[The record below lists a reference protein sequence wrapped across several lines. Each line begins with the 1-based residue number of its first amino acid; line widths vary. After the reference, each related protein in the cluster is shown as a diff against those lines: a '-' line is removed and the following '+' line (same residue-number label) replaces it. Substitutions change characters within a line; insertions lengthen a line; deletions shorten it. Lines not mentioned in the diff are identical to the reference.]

1 MRIKL
6 NGVEARLLG
15 ALIEKSLTTPE
26 QYPLTYNSLL
36 LACNQKTS
44 RDPVMNLTEETAGPS
59 LHALIE
65 RGLIE
70 RLHEPG
76 SRVPKFCHGLET
88 FLPGA
93 DAKTIGVACVLLLR
107 GAQTPGELKTRT
119 DRLCE
124 FASTAEVESL
134 LSDLAARPEP
144 LVAKLPRQ
152 PGQKESRYRH
162 LFSDEAGAAA
172 PASPTMPAN
181 PAAAAPAAPAAP
193 DRVAGLEKRVAELEA
208 RCRALEERLTPAKEP
223 AA

>member
-1 MRIKL
+1 MPIKL
-6 NGVEARLLG
+6 NDVEARLLG

-44 RDPVMNLTEETAGPS
+44 RDPVMSLTEETAGEA

-107 GAQTPGELKTRT
+107 GPQTAGELKTRT
-119 DRLCE
+119 ERLCE
-124 FASTAEVESL
+124 FAGASEVESL
-134 LSDLAARPEP
+134 LQDLSSRPEP

-152 PGQKESRYRH
+152 PGHKESRYRH
-162 LFSDEAGAAA
+162 LFSDEAALPMTAAV
-172 PASPTMPAN
+172 
-181 PAAAAPAAPAAP
+181 AAAAP
-193 DRVAGLEKRVAELEA
+193 DRTARLEKRVEELEA
-208 RCRALEERLTPAKEP
+208 RCRALEERLGAPKP
-223 AA
+223 

>member
-1 MRIKL
+1 MPIKL
-6 NGVEARLLG
+6 NDVEARLLG

-44 RDPVMNLTEETAGPS
+44 REPVTNLTEETAGAS

-76 SRVPKFCHGLET
+76 SRVPKFAHGLET
-88 FLPGA
+88 FLPGS
-93 DAKTIGVACVLLLR
+93 DAKTVGVVCVLLLR
-107 GAQTPGELKTRT
+107 GAQTPGELKART
-119 DRLCE
+119 ERLCE

-134 LSDLAARPEP
+134 LQDLGARPEP

-162 LFSDEAGAAA
+162 LLSDEAAAGPVLASASVAVPAAA
-172 PASPTMPAN
+172 PT
-181 PAAAAPAAPAAP
+181 AAP
-193 DRVAGLEKRVAELEA
+193 DERVALLEKRVAELEA
-208 RCRALEERLTPAKEP
+208 RCRALEEARATPSGVP